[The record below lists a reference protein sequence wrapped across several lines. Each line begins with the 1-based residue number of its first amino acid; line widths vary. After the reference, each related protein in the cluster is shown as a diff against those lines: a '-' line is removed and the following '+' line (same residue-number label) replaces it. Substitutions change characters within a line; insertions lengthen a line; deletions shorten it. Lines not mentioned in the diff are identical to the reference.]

1 MKLSNVF
8 LLLLGVIFISGCID
22 QPQDQTAT
30 PTVPVTP
37 TGEVKEYTIRE
48 SNFELDPATITANL
62 GDTVRITVINDQ
74 GTHNLFIEG
83 YNQRVNIVPAG
94 TTQVMEFVA
103 DRAGT
108 FDMWCEVA
116 GHRDAGMEGQLI
128 VS

>member
-8 LLLLGVIFISGCID
+8 LLLLGIIFISGCID
-22 QPQDQTAT
+22 QPQNQIDT
-30 PTVPVTP
+30 PTVPITP

-48 SNFELDPATITANL
+48 SNFELDPATITANK

-74 GTHNLFIEG
+74 GTHNLFIEE
-83 YNQRVNIVPAG
+83 YNQRVNVVPAG

-103 DRAGT
+103 DKAGT
-108 FDMWCEVA
+108 FDMWCEVP
-116 GHRDAGMEGQLI
+116 GHRNAGMEGQLI